1 MSGLLDA
8 VLSAGGGSAMQ
19 MLGGRFGLPPA
30 ATRSALEALLP
41 MVTGGLKNQAQSA
54 GGIEGLLGMLK
65 PAHTE
70 YGNDAN
76 VLARPGTTAM
86 GNEVL
91 GSIFGN
97 DRDVS
102 RTVAAQAAAKTGLD
116 VGILKQ
122 MLPIVAMMAAGAMA
136 KNANAGG
143 LGNLIGTVMGGASSS
158 SGAGGGLLGNV
169 LGAAVGGQGSAAGG
183 GALGGGALGGLASM
197 LDMNHDGN
205 PLDDIMGM
213 LSKR

>member
-8 VLSAGGGSAMQ
+8 VLGAGGGSALQ

-30 ATRSALEALLP
+30 ATRAALDALLP
-41 MVTGGLKNQAQSA
+41 MVSGGLKNQAQGQ
-54 GGIEGLLGMLK
+54 GGIEGLLGNVLS

-70 YGNDAN
+70 YGNNAD

-86 GNEVL
+86 GNQVL

-102 RTVAAQAAAKTGLD
+102 RAVAAQAAQKTGLD

-122 MLPIVAMMAAGAMA
+122 MLPIVAMMAAGAMT
-136 KNANAGG
+136 KNASAGG
-143 LGNLIGTVMGGASSS
+143 LGNLIGAVMGG
-158 SGAGGGLLGNV
+158 GGGGGGMLGNV
-169 LGAAVGGQGSAAGG
+169 LGSAMGGGGQAQAAS
-183 GALGGGALGGLASM
+183 GALGGLANM

-205 PLDDIMGM
+205 PLNDIMGM
-213 LSKR
+213 LGKR

>member
-8 VLSAGGGSAMQ
+8 VLSAGGGSAIQ

-30 ATRSALEALLP
+30 ATKSALEALLP
-41 MVTGGLKNQAQSA
+41 MVTGRLKNQAQA
-54 GGIEGLLGMLK
+54 TGGIEGLLGSVLK

-70 YGNDAN
+70 YGEDAN

-86 GNEVL
+86 GNEIL

-97 DRDVS
+97 DREVS
-102 RTVAAQAAAKTGLD
+102 RTVAAQAAQKTGLD

-122 MLPIVAMMAAGAMA
+122 MLPIVAMMAAGAMT

-143 LGNLIGTVMGGASSS
+143 LGNLIGAAMGG
-158 SGAGGGLLGNV
+158 GGGGMLGNV
-169 LGAAVGGQGSAAGG
+169 LGAAMGGNQAQAS
-183 GALGGGALGGLASM
+183 GGALGGLANM
-197 LDMNHDGN
+197 LDMNNDGN
-205 PLDDIMGM
+205 PLNDIMGM
-213 LSKR
+213 LGKR

>member
-8 VLSAGGGSAMQ
+8 VLSAGGGSALQ

-41 MVTGGLKNQAQSA
+41 MVTGGLKSQAQA
-54 GGIEGLLGMLK
+54 NGGIEGLLGSVLK

-70 YGNDAN
+70 YGEDAN
-76 VLARPGTTAM
+76 VLARPGTTAL

-97 DRDVS
+97 DRNVS
-102 RTVAAQAAAKTGLD
+102 RAVADQAAQKTGLD

-122 MLPIVAMMAAGAMA
+122 MLPIVAMMAAGAMT

-143 LGNLIGTVMGGASSS
+143 LGNLIGAAMGG
-158 SGAGGGLLGNV
+158 GGGNMMGNV
-169 LGAAVGGQGSAAGG
+169 LGAVMGG
-183 GALGGGALGGLASM
+183 GNQAQAQPAGGALGGLASM
-197 LDMNHDGN
+197 LDMNGDGN
-205 PLDDIMGM
+205 PLNDIMGM
-213 LSKR
+213 LGKR

>member
-1 MSGLLDA
+1 MSGLMDA
-8 VLSAGGGSAMQ
+8 VLRSGGGSAIE

-30 ATRSALEALLP
+30 ATHSALEALLP
-41 MVTGGLKNQAQSA
+41 MIGGGLKNQAQA
-54 GGIEGLLGMLK
+54 PGGLEGLLGSVLN

-70 YGNDAN
+70 YGENAD
-76 VLARPGTTAM
+76 VLARPGTTNM
-86 GNEVL
+86 GNQVL

-102 RTVAAQAAAKTGLD
+102 RTIATQAAAKTGLD
-116 VGILKQ
+116 AGLLKQ

-143 LGNLIGTVMGGASSS
+143 LGNLIGAVTGGGQTAAP
-158 SGAGGGLLGNV
+158 AGG
-169 LGAAVGGQGSAAGG
+169 
-183 GALGGGALGGLASM
+183 LGGSLGGLANM

-205 PLDDIMGM
+205 PLNDIMGM
-213 LSKR
+213 LGRR

>member
-8 VLSAGGGSAMQ
+8 VLSAGGGSAIQ

-41 MVTGGLKNQAQSA
+41 MVSGGLKNQAQA
-54 GGIEGLLGMLK
+54 QGGVEGLLGSVLQ

-70 YGNDAN
+70 YGDDAN
-76 VLARPGTTAM
+76 VLARPGTTEL
-86 GNEVL
+86 GNQIL

-102 RTVAAQAAAKTGLD
+102 RTVAAQAAQTTGLD

-136 KNANAGG
+136 KTAQSGG
-143 LGNLIGTVMGGASSS
+143 LGNLIGSVL
-158 SGAGGGLLGNV
+158 GGGQIPTQTQTPTQV
-169 LGAAVGGQGSAAGG
+169 QTQAPVTGAV
-183 GALGGGALGGLASM
+183 GALGSLANM
-197 LDMNHDGN
+197 LDMNKDGN
-205 PLDDIMGM
+205 PLDDIMSM
-213 LSKR
+213 LGKR

>member
-8 VLSAGGGSAMQ
+8 VLSAGGGSAIQ

-30 ATRSALEALLP
+30 ATQSALEALLP
-41 MVTGGLKNQAQSA
+41 MVTGGLKSQAQA
-54 GGIEGLLGMLK
+54 QGGIEGLLGSVLK

-70 YGNDAN
+70 YAEDVN

-91 GSIFGN
+91 GAIFGN
-97 DRDVS
+97 DRNVS
-102 RTVAAQAAAKTGLD
+102 RAVAEQAAQKTGLD
-116 VGILKQ
+116 VGLLKQ

-143 LGNLIGTVMGGASSS
+143 LGGLIGSALGGAASNG
-158 SGAGGGLLGNV
+158 SGGNGM
-169 LGAAVGGQGSAAGG
+169 LGAILGSAM
-183 GALGGGALGGLASM
+183 GANQAQGAGGALGGLANM
-197 LDMNHDGN
+197 LDMDNDGN
-205 PLDDIMGM
+205 PLNDIMSM
-213 LSKR
+213 LGKR

>member
-8 VLSAGGGSAMQ
+8 VLSAGGGSAIQ

-41 MVTGGLKNQAQSA
+41 MVSGGLKNQAQTQ
-54 GGIEGLLGMLK
+54 GGIEGLLGSVLK
-65 PAHTE
+65 PAHTQ
-70 YGNDAN
+70 YGEDAN

-91 GSIFGN
+91 GAIFGN

-102 RTVAAQAAAKTGLD
+102 RTVAAQAAQKTGLD

-122 MLPIVAMMAAGAMA
+122 MLPIVAMMAAGAMT

-143 LGNLIGTVMGGASSS
+143 LGNLIGAAMGG
-158 SGAGGGLLGNV
+158 GGGGLLGNV
-169 LGAAVGGQGSAAGG
+169 LGAAMGGNQAQQGAAHASAQTSS
-183 GALGGGALGGLASM
+183 GALGGLANM
-197 LDMNHDGN
+197 LDMNNDGN

-213 LSKR
+213 LGKR

>member
-1 MSGLLDA
+1 MRSEAMSGLLDA
-8 VLSAGGGSAMQ
+8 VLSAGGGSALQ

-41 MVTGGLKNQAQSA
+41 MVSGGLKSQAQA
-54 GGIEGLLGMLK
+54 NGGIEGLLGSVLK

-70 YGNDAN
+70 YGEDAN
-76 VLARPGTTAM
+76 VLARPGTTAL

-97 DRDVS
+97 DRNVS
-102 RTVAAQAAAKTGLD
+102 RAVADQAAQQTGLD

-122 MLPIVAMMAAGAMA
+122 MLPIVAMMAAGAMT

-143 LGNLIGTVMGGASSS
+143 LGNLIGAAMGG
-158 SGAGGGLLGNV
+158 GGGNMMGNV
-169 LGAAVGGQGSAAGG
+169 LGAVMGG
-183 GALGGGALGGLASM
+183 GSQAQAQPAGGALGGLASM
-197 LDMNHDGN
+197 LDMNGDGN
-205 PLDDIMGM
+205 PLNDILGM
-213 LSKR
+213 LGKR

>member
-30 ATRSALEALLP
+30 ATKSALEALLP
-41 MVTGGLKNQAQSA
+41 MVSGGLKNQAQAS
-54 GGIEGLLGMLK
+54 GGIEGLLGSVLK

-70 YGNDAN
+70 YGENTD

-86 GNEVL
+86 GTELL

-97 DRDVS
+97 DDNVS
-102 RTVAAQAAAKTGLD
+102 HAVAQQAAQKTGLD
-116 VGILKQ
+116 LGMLKQ
-122 MLPIVAMMAAGAMA
+122 MLPIVAMMAAGAMT
-136 KNANAGG
+136 KNASAGG
-143 LGNLIGTVMGGASSS
+143 LGNLIGAAMGG
-158 SGAGGGLLGNV
+158 GGGGMLGNV
-169 LGAAVGGQGSAAGG
+169 LGAAMGGGQAQAQAS
-183 GALGGGALGGLASM
+183 GGALGGLANM

-205 PLDDIMGM
+205 PLNDIMGM
-213 LSKR
+213 LGKR